1 MLKGG
6 ATAPAKVEDRSG
18 CALLVRWTVWELLDE
33 WRPYGV
39 FDGFIIVVDEW
50 KSVGCRMVGCKMVGI
65 CGQLEG
71 RCGREGSDK
80 QGTFVVRKGR
90 RSGAES

>member
-6 ATAPAKVEDRSG
+6 LAAHAKVEDRSAG
-18 CALLVRWTVWELLDE
+18 ALLVRWTVWELRDE
-33 WRPYGV
+33 WRPYWV
-39 FDGFIIVVDEW
+39 FDWSIIVGDER
-50 KSVGCRMVGCKMVGI
+50 KLEGCRKEFA

-71 RCGREGSDK
+71 RCCRERS
-80 QGTFVVRKGR
+80 VKGLLSAVK